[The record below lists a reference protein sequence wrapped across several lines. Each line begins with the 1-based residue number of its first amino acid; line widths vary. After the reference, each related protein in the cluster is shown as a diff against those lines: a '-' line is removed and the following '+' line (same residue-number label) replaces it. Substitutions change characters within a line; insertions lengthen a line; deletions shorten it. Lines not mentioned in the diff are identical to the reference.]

1 VPVCAC
7 ASPFC
12 ACWRACGSMALCCSV
27 SAPQSCCG
35 WMRGEGVCADLMRP
49 AELAHRVGAEHRA
62 QQREDLSRAAPAV
75 GCWQGPASCLCAVM
89 LVLHIVDLTLPC
101 LLCVP
106 ASPAARRCRRFS
118 SRGGRWARSSGKIAR
133 QTKRCKAGATRLRRS
148 PARAASTAACACMPH
163 LAPRMVLLEA
173 RSRHSDE
180 TSSVTRHRVDWSYLV
195 VQETLQICW
204 AVSQEVA
211 HRAGLWPS
219 RDQDSASQRQVG
231 AGDTMGALFERVRNS
246 LGARA
251 D

>member
-1 VPVCAC
+1 MPSVCPRLAC
-7 ASPFC
+7 CPP
-12 ACWRACGSMALCCSV
+12 MPALQL
-27 SAPQSCCG
+27 AG
-35 WMRGEGVCADLMRP
+35 WALGKVIGKNSSSNEEVQGRR
-49 AELAHRVGAEHRA
+49 H
-62 QQREDLSRAAPAV
+62 AAPTLACTRGKHGSV
-75 GCWQGPASCLCAVM
+75 CLHATPCPAHGV
-89 LVLHIVDLTLPC
+89 
-101 LLCVP
+101 
-106 ASPAARRCRRFS
+106 
-118 SRGGRWARSSGKIAR
+118 
-133 QTKRCKAGATRLRRS
+133 AGSAQS
-148 PARAASTAACACMPH
+148 QD
-163 LAPRMVLLEA
+163 
-173 RSRHSDE
+173 SDE